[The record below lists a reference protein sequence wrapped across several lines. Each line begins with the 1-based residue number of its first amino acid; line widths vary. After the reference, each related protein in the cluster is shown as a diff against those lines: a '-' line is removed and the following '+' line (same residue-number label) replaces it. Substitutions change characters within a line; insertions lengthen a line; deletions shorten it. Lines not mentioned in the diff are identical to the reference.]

1 MYMPNVSM
9 ATAPPQ
15 GPASSSATSTP
26 AALTGNPSPPAN
38 ATFQQLVEQKAQ
50 GGNILEQLIPTT
62 ELPNGTPNVSE
73 PLQELAALLLFQ
85 PQFVQSMV
93 TSSPSPLQ
101 PTAAMDTL
109 LTSGPQ
115 GNPTSLLPQQ
125 TVVQP
130 ELLLET
136 NGKLASSPQAASA
149 EPFILPKAMQSKEA
163 LTQNLGIDVEVELS
177 PHAESQASKPLFG
190 SVEHIPVKVGDSS
203 PLNTQ
208 SSDFPQQL
216 SKQLSQA
223 ALQGEQTLSL
233 RLAPESLGT
242 VTVEMTRTHDGS
254 LQILLKASTTA
265 ATNLL
270 SDRAAELSGLLRSST
285 QSPVYV
291 DVQNADP
298 SQFHQQ
304 DQQGNS
310 RQHSQQQHQQ
320 PSQNQQQSQDFL
332 EQLRLGLVSFQPE
345 AS

>member
-1 MYMPNVSM
+1 MMYMPNVSM

-93 TSSPSPLQ
+93 TSSPPPLQ

-109 LTSGPQ
+109 LTSSPQ
-115 GNPTSLLPQQ
+115 GNLTPLLPQQ

-130 ELLLET
+130 ESLIQT
-136 NGKLASSPQAASA
+136 NDKLPTPSQTVSA
-149 EPFILPKAMQSKEA
+149 EPFVLSKPATEA
-163 LTQNLGIDVEVELS
+163 LLQNLGSEVEVEVL
-177 PHAESQASKPLFG
+177 PQADSQTAKPLFG
-190 SVEHIPVKVGDSS
+190 TVEHIPMKVGDSS
-203 PLNTQ
+203 ILDTQ

-216 SKQLSQA
+216 SKQLAQA

-233 RLAPESLGT
+233 RLAPQPLGT